1 MALKA
6 IVEDDYE
13 DYMRSTFQAG
23 INKSTL
29 QMSSEGEETV
39 GRRSEKKIMMQR
51 ASSDFDIAVDGTPL
65 LSKKSMPKKVLLGS
79 EYEITERNDERSE

>member
-1 MALKA
+1 
-6 IVEDDYE
+6 
-13 DYMRSTFQAG
+13 
-23 INKSTL
+23 
-29 QMSSEGEETV
+29 MSSEGEETV

-79 EYEITERNDERSE
+79 EYEITERNDERSESSGGEM